1 MKNSTLLNSQEVCEY
16 LKISKATLWRY
27 VASGK
32 IPQPKRL
39 SRSILLWNKS
49 TLDESLGLIDE
60 VKGGAE
66 NEEY

>member
-66 NEEY
+66 NE